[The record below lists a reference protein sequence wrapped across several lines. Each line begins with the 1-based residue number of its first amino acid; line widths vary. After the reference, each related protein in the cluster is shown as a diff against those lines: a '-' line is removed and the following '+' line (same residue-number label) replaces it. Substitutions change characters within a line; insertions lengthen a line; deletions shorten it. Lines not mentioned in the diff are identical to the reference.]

1 MEHLQT
7 KPQKVILFLH
17 GILGHPNQFQDFY
30 PVIPNDYEKHTI
42 LLNGHGGSVDDFS
55 KAKMQDWQNQVD
67 FTLTELSQKYSE
79 IFIVAHS
86 MGTLFTLQRINNP
99 KIKAALLLA
108 VPLKIKFKIKS
119 FFAKIKSM
127 IDYQRN
133 PSGSFNPC
141 YGIEPDLRFW
151 KYLKWIP
158 NFRSLFKEIR
168 KTNKIMRND
177 FTVDKKVIILQS
189 ANDELVSLKTKQI
202 LENAGLQVNLLK
214 NSSHN
219 QYGSSDLKHL
229 LVSFAEL
236 LS

>member
-1 MEHLQT
+1 
-7 KPQKVILFLH
+7 
-17 GILGHPNQFQDFY
+17 
-30 PVIPNDYEKHTI
+30 
-42 LLNGHGGSVDDFS
+42 
-55 KAKMQDWQNQVD
+55 
-67 FTLTELSQKYSE
+67 
-79 IFIVAHS
+79 
-86 MGTLFTLQRINNP
+86 
-99 KIKAALLLA
+99 
-108 VPLKIKFKIKS
+108 
-119 FFAKIKSM
+119 M